1 MVLLPTYFL
10 YFSVWPMCTR
20 LHTSR
25 QIFLR
30 EYYQERL
37 CMVLEPL
44 ALVSAL
50 TLAMVL
56 QYVIAKCIMLAKN
69 KLLKNQLTHDS
80 TTTRKSPICFVFR
93 FKLLITAA
101 LVALAWCIID
111 ASQNRQLLMTRSHRQ
126 DRRSLCPGNE
136 AGHVV
141 IGCSAKKSKLS
152 LAIHQAITPSTGA
165 FGFVTL

>member
-1 MVLLPTYFL
+1 
-10 YFSVWPMCTR
+10 MCTR
-20 LHTSR
+20 LHTSQ

-69 KLLKNQLTHDS
+69 KLLQNQLTHDS
-80 TTTRKSPICFVFR
+80 ATTRKSPICFFFR

-101 LVALAWCIID
+101 LVALPWCIID

-141 IGCSAKKSKLS
+141 ISCSAKKQIFLLRSTTRYLLVQALLGLS
-152 LAIHQAITPSTGA
+152 RYNLALLAQLK
-165 FGFVTL
+165 FLR